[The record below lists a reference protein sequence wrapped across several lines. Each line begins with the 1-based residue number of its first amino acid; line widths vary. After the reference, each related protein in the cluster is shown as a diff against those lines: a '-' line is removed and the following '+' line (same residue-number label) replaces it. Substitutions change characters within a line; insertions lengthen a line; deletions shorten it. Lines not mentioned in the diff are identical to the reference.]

1 MLTCLIK
8 NKRHIVKYLK
18 TFTLLLTLI
27 ITGCNSKEL
36 NSKPIVLTSKNLKTT
51 LDNFNKQD
59 ASWSQKTGTWVFENG
74 VLKQTST
81 KNHFPLIL
89 LEKEKFSDVDISV
102 DFKPISGRID
112 ASGGIVFRA
121 VDKDNYYI
129 VRANALENNYRLYTF
144 IDGSRSQIATATVK
158 EPSLKEFHT
167 MRIVAK
173 GDHIQ
178 AYLDGKLYIDHH
190 DNSFTKGFT
199 GLWTKA
205 DSVTEFD
212 NFKVVG
218 E

>member
-59 ASWSQKTGTWVFENG
+59 ASWSQKTGTWIFENG
-74 VLKQTST
+74 ALKQTST
-81 KNHFPLIL
+81 KNYFPLIL